1 MINSLNSPV
10 VSSSF
15 DSFFFFLME
24 QNDGYKRQ
32 LNTLLSQTKHSLD
45 PEGCSTSRKILG
57 KFLNFSEPKGPPLLQ
72 KEIQQDFFEDIYVYE
87 VHFVWS

>member
-1 MINSLNSPV
+1 
-10 VSSSF
+10 
-15 DSFFFFLME
+15 ME
-24 QNDGYKRQ
+24 QNDGYKCQ
-32 LNTLLSQTKHSLD
+32 LNTLLSRNKHSLD
-45 PEGCSTSRKILG
+45 PEGCSTSHMILG